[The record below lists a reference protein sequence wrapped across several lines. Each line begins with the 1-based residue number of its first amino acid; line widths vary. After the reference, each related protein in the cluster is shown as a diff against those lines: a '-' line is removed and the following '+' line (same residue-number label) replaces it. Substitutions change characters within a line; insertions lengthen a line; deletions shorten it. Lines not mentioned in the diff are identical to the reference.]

1 MLTPEQELQA
11 QFTTQFAALA
21 HKHATVSYGLIGV
34 LVVVLILAGV
44 GGFIALKFAD
54 AQIARAEKQEQ
65 QYNADRKSW
74 QDQLA
79 ASAAQRAAETTQQ
92 TAIVKIVDTRDKVA
106 DKAISAALKPGATAK
121 QAADGLAASY
131 SDLPAFGPVTAL
143 GDNIVQLS
151 VPQAQQATASRID
164 QVRLQADLND
174 EVNLFTLEKAKTLSL
189 SNDLASCTTLNTES
203 GKVIAAY
210 KKAAKASRLKKFL
223 GGATKVAIFIGGVY
237 FGHKL

>member
-1 MLTPEQELQA
+1 MTEQELQA

-21 HKHATVSYGLIGV
+21 HKHATVSFALIAV
-34 LVVVLILAGV
+34 LVVVLLLAGV
-44 GGFIALKFAD
+44 GGYIGLKFAD
-54 AQIARAEKQEQ
+54 AQLARAEKQEQ

-79 ASAAQRAAETTQQ
+79 ASAAQRATETAQQ
-92 TAIVKIVDTRDKVA
+92 TAIVKIVDTRDQTANAAIKVA
-106 DKAISAALKPGATAK
+106 LTPGATAK

-151 VPQAQQATASRID
+151 VPQAQQATASHID

-174 EVNLFTLEKAKTLSL
+174 EVNVLTLEKDKTFSL
-189 SNDLASCTTLNTES
+189 SNDLAGCKSLQVEA
-203 GKVIAAY
+203 GKTIDGY
-210 KKAAKASRLKKFL
+210 KKAAKLSRFRKFL
-223 GGATKVAIFIGGVY
+223 GGAEKVGLFVAGVY